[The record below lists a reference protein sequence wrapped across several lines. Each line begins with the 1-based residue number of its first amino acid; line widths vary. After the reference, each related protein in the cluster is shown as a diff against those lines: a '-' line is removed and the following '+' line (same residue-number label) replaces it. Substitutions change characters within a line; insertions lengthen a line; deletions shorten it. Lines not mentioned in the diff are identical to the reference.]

1 MAVNATTNIQ
11 LNETPVTDDVN
22 PFPSADGEF
31 ALYKFTYHCQYG
43 ITIISSLAVLTLNS
57 NKTTIIT
64 RTGNIRRLQTAGRNK
79 MRSGADRHWSV
90 LITWQIRMGSRSEVL
105 LRRAKIPG
113 SEKSWYLSLFGVEL
127 PNLVQW
133 HNVAGGGHRVW
144 ISLSNNFAHPVS
156 KVCALTSDLLV
167 LSAFSVLQVSFR
179 LTVEVRS
186 HADGQRH
193 NASSGQSPFCITA
206 ADSLCWLCGYNYD
219 STAIRLLIKGH

>member
-90 LITWQIRMGSRSEVL
+90 LIT
-105 LRRAKIPG
+105 
-113 SEKSWYLSLFGVEL
+113 
-127 PNLVQW
+127 
-133 HNVAGGGHRVW
+133 
-144 ISLSNNFAHPVS
+144 
-156 KVCALTSDLLV
+156 
-167 LSAFSVLQVSFR
+167 
-179 LTVEVRS
+179 
-186 HADGQRH
+186 
-193 NASSGQSPFCITA
+193 
-206 ADSLCWLCGYNYD
+206 
-219 STAIRLLIKGH
+219 